1 MAEAATPT
9 PTPIHYT
16 SRLTP
21 AQAEAADYEWRA
33 SSVLGERHAFP
44 PVDGFRRSICD
55 RRVAFTAAF
64 GHHGATTC
72 PGCRAALREQLR
84 ATAVALAAIGISTAI
99 ATPLADDDQ
108 AGDHFRYA
116 DRDR

>member
-1 MAEAATPT
+1 MVETT
-9 PTPIHYT
+9 TPIHYS
-16 SRLTP
+16 SRLT
-21 AQAEAADYEWRA
+21 AEQAAAGDYEWRA
-33 SSVLGERHAFP
+33 NSALGERHAFP

-84 ATAVALAAIGISTAI
+84 ATAVALAEIGISTAI
-99 ATPLADDDQ
+99 VTPHVDDDQ
-108 AGDHFRYA
+108 AGDHYLRPDPEHA
-116 DRDR
+116 R